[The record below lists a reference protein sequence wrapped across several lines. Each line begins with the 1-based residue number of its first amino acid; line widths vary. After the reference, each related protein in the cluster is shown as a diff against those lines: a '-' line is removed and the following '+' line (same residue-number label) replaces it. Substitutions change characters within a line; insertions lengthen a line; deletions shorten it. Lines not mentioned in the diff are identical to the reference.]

1 MSPVSKKVVSHETPA
16 LGARSNGYYKGGGK
30 RFDHEE
36 TWHSR
41 VAAYFGRNPR
51 HDPARQIL
59 AIRSCA

>member
-1 MSPVSKKVVSHETPA
+1 VSKKVVSHETLA

-41 VAAYFGRNPR
+41 
-51 HDPARQIL
+51 
-59 AIRSCA
+59 